1 MRRVAEHEHKYVS
14 ARQSMEAI
22 SVRRKLAS
30 ACVAC
35 IQNMLAST
43 LNTYLLRL
51 NSTRDMHL
59 NRFKSQ
65 WLRIHF
71 SHENDSCHYLTFDGH
86 RISSPPLAALDNKV
100 AKSQTSNDENVQQ
113 NATIIFTLL
122 RVRFFHPFS
131 RQFSVRHLLYYY
143 LFTIIFR
150 LVRSQR

>member
-22 SVRRKLAS
+22 SVRRKLA
-30 ACVAC
+30 C

-43 LNTYLLRL
+43 LNTRLLRL

-71 SHENDSCHYLTFDGH
+71 SHENDSCHYLNFDGH
-86 RISSPPLAALDNKV
+86 RISSQPLAALDNKL
-100 AKSQTSNDENVQQ
+100 AKSQTSNNENVQQ
-113 NATIIFTLL
+113 NDTIIFTLL
-122 RVRFFHPFS
+122 RVRFFLPFS

-143 LFTIIFR
+143 YLFTIIFR
-150 LVRSQR
+150 LVC